1 MLIPK
6 IPSKPIPIAAD
17 TWPRELDDS
26 CAREDW
32 GWSHDYD
39 LPKMVREMV
48 EKITGRTFENIH

>member
-1 MLIPK
+1 ML
-6 IPSKPIPIAAD
+6 SGPIPIPAD
-17 TWPRELDDS
+17 TWPQELDDS

-48 EKITGRTFENIH
+48 EKITRRTFENIH